1 MKATER
7 RQALWEQVNRF
18 RSCRVTVVGDPVL
31 DGYLYGTTHRISR
44 EAPVLIVREDGRD
57 YRLGGAANT
66 AANLAALGVQTRLVG
81 LVGDDAEGRQL
92 RALASAVG
100 IQTEGLASRRQGQT
114 IVKTRILA
122 GGLNTRK
129 QQMLRID
136 REGEERL
143 DPHDAEL
150 LRARLD
156 AIPTT
161 DHGIIISDYGAGYD
175 TAIYAEFA
183 EARRRA
189 GQIVVVDSRYALSAY
204 RRVTAVTPNEPE
216 VEASLGVELKSEADA
231 LRAAA
236 RLTESLELDIT
247 LVTRGREGMVAVTRE
262 GTSVSLPA
270 YGRGE
275 AVDVTGAGDTVAATF
290 TAALVAG
297 CAVFDAVWLANCAGS
312 IVVQSVGTVT
322 CAPADLEQA
331 IAASAPPDLGDASSK
346 ENSSKENST
355 GEDSTGENSSGD
367 RSPSRSQD
375 PNRNL
380 DDPTT
385 TVPGQH
391 EGAP

>member
-7 RQALWEQVNRF
+7 RHALREKVNRF
-18 RSCRVTVVGDPVL
+18 GTCRVTVVGDPVL

-44 EAPVLIVREDGRD
+44 EAPVLIVREDARD

-66 AANLAALGVQTRLVG
+66 AANLAALGVKTRLVG
-81 LVGDDAEGRQL
+81 LIGNDAEGRQL
-92 RALASAVG
+92 SAMASALG
-100 IQTEGLASRRQGQT
+100 IETEGLAPRCQGQT

-143 DPHDAEL
+143 DARDAAL
-150 LRARLD
+150 LRAQLD

-161 DHGIIISDYGAGYD
+161 DHGIIISDYGAGHD
-175 TAIYAEFA
+175 TSIYAEFA

-236 RLTESLELDIT
+236 RLTETLELDVT

-262 GTSVSLPA
+262 GNSVSFA
-270 YGRGE
+270 AHGGGE

-297 CAVFDAVWLANCAGS
+297 CDIFDAVWLANCAGS
-312 IVVQSVGTVT
+312 IVVQSIGTVT
-322 CAPADLEQA
+322 CSPADLERA
-331 IAASAPPDLGDASSK
+331 IKAASPDLDERFG
-346 ENSSKENST
+346 
-355 GEDSTGENSSGD
+355 
-367 RSPSRSQD
+367 
-375 PNRNL
+375 
-380 DDPTT
+380 
-385 TVPGQH
+385 GQMQEMHGANETHGAHETH
-391 EGAP
+391 EGQE